1 MLEID
6 IAGQGMLFFS
16 WRVDSESFFVARMQH
31 YHLHNTF
38 TVVVLL
44 RDGKLKSVAVSETA
58 CSASGHTQVISV
70 ARSILARI
78 IYLWGPLFF
87 PSF

>member
-1 MLEID
+1 MLDID

-44 RDGKLKSVAVSETA
+44 SDGKLKSVAVSETA
-58 CSASGHTQVISV
+58 CSASGQP
-70 ARSILARI
+70 RQMDGEDILVCAA
-78 IYLWGPLFF
+78 PA
-87 PSF
+87 S